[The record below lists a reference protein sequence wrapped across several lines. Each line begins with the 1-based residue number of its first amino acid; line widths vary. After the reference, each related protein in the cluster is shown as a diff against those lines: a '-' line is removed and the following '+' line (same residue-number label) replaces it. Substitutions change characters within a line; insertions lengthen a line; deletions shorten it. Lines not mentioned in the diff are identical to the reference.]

1 MARRRKGDPI
11 HGWVIVDKPAGIG
24 STPVVGRV
32 RRIYGAAKAGHAGTL
47 DPLATGVLPVALGE
61 ATKTVSFVMD
71 GTKSYRFTLRWGE
84 RRDTDDAE
92 GRVVEESA
100 ARPEP
105 AAVRAALERFLGEIE
120 QVPPR
125 YSAVKV
131 AGERAYDLARD
142 EVEFDLKPRQVW
154 VERLELV
161 DVPDRDRVVI
171 EVDCGKGFYVRGLA
185 RDLAASLGCLGHV
198 EALRRLRVGPFGEEL
213 AISLS
218 ELEQFGHSAARFE
231 HLVPVK
237 TALDDIPA
245 LALTDT
251 EADRLRNGQSVQV
264 LRAVDLNSVQELVD
278 GDYVCALR
286 GDTPIAIARLDRG
299 TDAPAM
305 GRFRPVTQIHPVRV
319 LNL

>member
-131 AGERAYDLARD
+131 AGA
-142 EVEFDLKPRQVW
+142 VW